1 MLLTQLETELR
12 RVAHEK
18 IEKGQLPH
26 LVPKSMWGGKG
37 AGQRC
42 ALCDKA
48 IEAED
53 FELAVE
59 QRLGGKA
66 QALHF
71 HVFCHS
77 LWKLECARP
86 KPGGR

>member
-42 ALCDKA
+42 AL
-48 IEAED
+48 
-53 FELAVE
+53 
-59 QRLGGKA
+59 
-66 QALHF
+66 
-71 HVFCHS
+71 
-77 LWKLECARP
+77 
-86 KPGGR
+86 